1 MVSALTILFLGCWPA
16 LWSEVSGKLPAPR
29 PSISVSP
36 SGVIVLGAAVTI
48 RCQCQCEGR
57 KLFLYKDGIQ
67 IKELDAGARDE
78 FTIPSARRGD
88 GGFYSC
94 RSHSSSEL
102 PMDPRDYV
110 RIVVAELSYPK
121 PSISLS
127 PCREVALGETVI
139 ILCECR
145 CQNVTVLMYKL
156 GNPDVRRWAETA
168 GGVAEFTINN
178 VSWRDTGNYS
188 CQYGTKSDPPVWS
201 HPSDP
206 VELMVAE
213 GTDPAGPQQP
223 DHPMTEPEGEGGT
236 DPTQPGTALAPTH
249 PGSTRPGGSE
259 TRAASVLT
267 GPIIAGVSAAAAG
280 LLLLLS
286 ILCHRSSRGRKGPAL
301 RESRESE
308 AAATVD
314 TLMGQG
320 TKLDVLPQEPSTE
333 GLTYAELDLQT
344 LQAKPGGL
352 APAPEPILYTAINM
366 NQGPHGQHP
375 QGEGGTFLSS
385 P

>member
-1 MVSALTILFLGCWPA
+1 MVSALTILFLSCWQA

-48 RCQCQCEGR
+48 RCQCQCEAR

-102 PMDPRDYV
+102 PMDPCDYV

-127 PCREVALGETVI
+127 PHGEVVLGGTVI
-139 ILCECR
+139 IRCECR

-168 GGVAEFTINN
+168 GGVAEFTIDN
-178 VSWRDTGNYS
+178 VSWRDTGSYS
-188 CQYGTKSDPPVWS
+188 CQYGTESDPPVWS

-206 VELMVAE
+206 VELMVA
-213 GTDPAGPQQP
+213 GGP
-223 DHPMTEPEGEGGT
+223 
-236 DPTQPGTALAPTH
+236 DPTQPGTAPAPTC
-249 PGSTRPGGSE
+249 PVSVRPDYTQGNIV
-259 TRAASVLT
+259 RLALASGVL
-267 GPIIAGVSAAAAG
+267 
-280 LLLLLS
+280 L
-286 ILCHRSSRGRKGPAL
+286 AL
-301 RESRESE
+301 ALIVAE
-308 AAATVD
+308 
-314 TLMGQG
+314 
-320 TKLDVLPQEPSTE
+320 LPQDGDGADASSSPDPST
-333 GLTYAELDLQT
+333 LQ
-344 LQAKPGGL
+344 
-352 APAPEPILYTAINM
+352 PARRV
-366 NQGPHGQHP
+366 
-375 QGEGGTFLSS
+375 
-385 P
+385 